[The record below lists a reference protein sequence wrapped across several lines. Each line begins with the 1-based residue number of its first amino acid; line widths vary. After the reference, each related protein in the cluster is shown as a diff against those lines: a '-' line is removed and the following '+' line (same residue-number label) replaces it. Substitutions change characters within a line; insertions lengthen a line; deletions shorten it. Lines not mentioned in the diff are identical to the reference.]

1 MNRRGCTV
9 CAHARFRPRPPP
21 PPLEFGPDL
30 TCPQPL
36 VLPLGTFKYAK
47 SGRQHL
53 ATGDSRK
60 TIRELGKP
68 GFVTDTDRKTLFKLI
83 KSP

>member
-1 MNRRGCTV
+1 M
-9 CAHARFRPRPPP
+9 CAHARFRPPPP
-21 PPLEFGPDL
+21 PPPPPRELGPDL
-30 TCPQPL
+30 PCPRL
-36 VLPLGTFKYAK
+36 RVLPLGTFKYAK